1 MRHHLAL
8 SAEDRGDGRLAN
20 SQFGNLT
27 LMREESRTMWTWTWW
42 EQTRQDLRY
51 GLRSMAANPL
61 FTAMAT
67 LSLALGIGANTAI
80 FSFMDAVLLRTLPV
94 RDPKELVVLHWKAKG
109 NPGVI
114 HGMSGSMH
122 NDEVTGRT
130 SPNFPFP
137 AYQMLRANPDVLS
150 TVFAY
155 ASAWRINIFTQG
167 QAEFSEGLYV
177 SGEFYVGLGVTPA
190 AGRLIAN
197 DDDRTGA
204 PPVTVLSYAYWQRR
218 FNGDPGA
225 VGRSILINNTAFTI
239 VGVSSP
245 EFFGVN
251 PGEQPDV
258 YVPLHTAPLLSL
270 RREDTEQRDFFD
282 GNFYWV
288 EMMGRLRPGVSREHA
303 EVVLA
308 TRFKQYAAST
318 AKTTKERE
326 EFPALWLEDGAGGL
340 DPLRRQYSKPL
351 AVLMVMVGLIL
362 TIACANIASLL
373 LTRATARRREIAI
386 RLSMGA
392 GRMRVIRQLL
402 TESVLLSLLGA
413 LMGLVVA
420 TWGIRSLTW
429 LLANGRERFTLHAN
443 INWQVMLFTLSVAV
457 LAGALFG
464 LAPALQSTRL
474 DLNTA
479 LKEVR
484 ASELRSR
491 SGPFGLAHLLVAA
504 QIGLSLLLVVGAGL
518 FVRTVSNLH
527 SINLG
532 FNQENL
538 LLFSLDA
545 RQAGYKDAALAQ
557 FYGDLLNRFHKIPGV
572 KNAGLSHFS
581 LVSGYWN
588 STNVRIPGAP
598 VEEGDKTQTCV
609 STVDPQYLPTMQ
621 IPILMGRGFEER
633 DMTSPRVAVATEAF
647 AKKFFPNQNPIG
659 RRIGL
664 DDDKSP
670 TDIEIIGVAR
680 TALYNS
686 VKEKETPPVLYIP
699 YTQNLEQLS
708 GVSFQLRAA
717 GDALS
722 LVPAVRKI
730 VREASPNVPLANVKT
745 QVAQIDEMISEERT
759 FARLCSGFALLAL
772 LIACVGLYG
781 TMAYTVARRTGE
793 IGVRMAL
800 GALRGRIVWMVLRE
814 VLAVSAVGV
823 MAGLGAALATTR
835 LVESYLFG
843 VKQHDPTVLVAAVLV
858 LILAAVAAGFTPAWR
873 AARIDPLVALR
884 HE

>member
-1 MRHHLAL
+1 
-8 SAEDRGDGRLAN
+8 
-20 SQFGNLT
+20 
-27 LMREESRTMWTWTWW
+27 MWTWTWW
-42 EQTRQDLRY
+42 EQTGQDLRY

-61 FTAMAT
+61 FTAMAIV
-67 LSLALGIGANTAI
+67 SLALGIGANTAI

-114 HGMSGSMH
+114 HGLTGSMH
-122 NDEVTGRT
+122 NDGVTGRT
-130 SPNFPFP
+130 SPNFPFA

-155 ASAWRINIFTQG
+155 ASAGRINVFTRG

-177 SGEFYVGLGVTPA
+177 SGEFYAGLGVKPA

-204 PPVTVLSYAYWQRR
+204 PPVTVLSYAYWERR
-218 FNGDPGA
+218 FNADPGA
-225 VGRSILINNTAFTI
+225 VGRSILMNNTPFTI
-239 VGVSSP
+239 IGVSAP

-251 PGEQPDV
+251 PGEQPEV
-258 YVPLHTAPLLSL
+258 YVPLHTDPLLSL
-270 RREDTEQRDFFD
+270 RREDAEQQDFFN

-288 EMMGRLRPGVSREHA
+288 EMMGRLRPGVTREHA

-318 AKTTKERE
+318 AKTTKERQE
-326 EFPALWLEDGAGGL
+326 YPALWLEDGAGGL
-340 DPLRRQYSKPL
+340 DSLRRQYSKPL

-373 LTRATARRREIAI
+373 LTRAAARRREIAI

-413 LMGLVVA
+413 LAGLLVA

-429 LLANGRERFTLHAN
+429 LLANGRERFTLHATL
-443 INWQVMLFTLSVAV
+443 NWQVMLFTLSVAV
-457 LAGALFG
+457 LAGVLFG

-491 SGPFGLAHLLVAA
+491 FGPFGLAHVLVAA

-527 SINLG
+527 STNLG
-532 FNQENL
+532 FNQKNL

-545 RQAGYKDAALAQ
+545 KQSGYKDAALAQ
-557 FYGDLLNRFHKIPGV
+557 FYGDLLNQFRRIPGV
-572 KNAGLSHFS
+572 QNAGLSQFS
-581 LVSGYWN
+581 LVSNYWN

-598 VEEGDKTQTCV
+598 AAAKDNQPETCV
-609 STVDPQYLPTMQ
+609 STVDAQYLPTMQ

-633 DMTSPRVAVATEAF
+633 DLTSPRVAIATEAF
-647 AKKFFPNQNPIG
+647 VKKFFPNQNPLG
-659 RRIGL
+659 HRIGL
-664 DDDKSP
+664 NNDKSP
-670 TDIEIIGVAR
+670 ADIEIVGVAR

-699 YTQNLEQLS
+699 YTQDLEQLS
-708 GVSFQLRAA
+708 GASFQLRAA

-730 VREASPNVPLANVKT
+730 VHEASPNVPLANVKT
-745 QVAQIDEMISEERT
+745 QVAQIDETISEERT
-759 FARLCSGFALLAL
+759 FARLCSGFAFLAL

-800 GALRGRIVWMVLRE
+800 GAVRRSIVWMVLRE
-814 VLAVSAVGV
+814 VLAVSAAGV
-823 MAGLGAALATTR
+823 IGGIAAAWVTTR
-835 LVESYLFG
+835 LLESYLFG
-843 VKQHDPTVLVAAVLV
+843 VQQHDPTVLAAAVLI
-858 LILAAVAAGFTPAWR
+858 LILAAVAAGFAPAWR